1 MTMIRAAIAGLGW
14 WGKHMIRRMKDSQEL
29 QIVTAIEPNPALES
43 FAAEHGVRFTTRFA
57 DALGDPGID
66 AVILCT
72 PHSMHTDQVLAVA
85 GAGKHVFCEKP
96 LALTRADAE
105 RSVAACRNAGVML
118 GIGHE
123 RRYEPAIAEVRRLVE
138 QGALGAI
145 MHVEAHFSHDKL
157 ANVPAGDWRAS
168 PKDAPAA
175 GMTAM
180 GIHLTD
186 LYAYLFG
193 PITEVYAATTSRVAY
208 KATGDVVS
216 AHLRFASGATG
227 YFNAILVTPH
237 YINLVVFGSDAWV
250 EVINHT
256 HPDTPGPVTL
266 TVQHRDGRRE
276 SRDYEWT
283 DTVRANLEAFA
294 GAAKGQGSYIFT
306 DAQKIGNVAVLEAVT
321 RSVATN
327 TPVAVAAVV

>member
-1 MTMIRAAIAGLGW
+1 MIRAAVAGLGW
-14 WGKHMIRRMKDSQEL
+14 WGKHMVRRMQGSDAL
-29 QIVTAIEPNPALES
+29 RIVAAVETNPVHES
-43 FAAEHGVRFTTRFA
+43 FAAEHGLQFTTNFA
-57 DALGDPGID
+57 DVLSDPGID

-72 PHSMHTDQVLAVA
+72 PHSMHAEQVLAVA
-85 GAGKHVFCEKP
+85 GARKHVFCEKP

-105 RSVAACRNAGVML
+105 RSVKACRDAGVML

-123 RRYEPAIAEVRRLVE
+123 RRYEPAIQDVKRLV
-138 QGALGAI
+138 GKGILGMI

-157 ANVPAGDWRAS
+157 ANVPEGDWRAS

-180 GIHLTD
+180 GIHLSD
-186 LYAYLFG
+186 LFGYLFG
-193 PITEVYAATTSRVAY
+193 PISEVFAATTSRVAY
-208 KATGDVVS
+208 KATGDVIS

-237 YINLVVFGSDAWV
+237 YLNLVVFGSEAWV
-250 EVINHT
+250 EVVNHT

-283 DTVRANLEAFA
+283 DTVRENLESFA
-294 GAAKGQGSYIFT
+294 RAAEGKGEYIFT

-321 RSVATN
+321 QSVATN
-327 TPVAVAAVV
+327 ATVPVRPVL

>member
-1 MTMIRAAIAGLGW
+1 MIRAAVAGLGW
-14 WGKHMIRRMKDSQEL
+14 WGKHMVRRMKDSEAL
-29 QIVTAIEPNPALES
+29 RIVAAIETNPAQES
-43 FAAEHGVRFTTRFA
+43 FAAEHGLRFTTNFSDVLSDRE
-57 DALGDPGID
+57 ID

-72 PHSMHTDQVLAVA
+72 PHSMHTEQVLAVA
-85 GAGKHVFCEKP
+85 GARKHVFCEKP

-105 RSVAACRNAGVML
+105 RSVKACRDAGVML

-123 RRYEPAIAEVRRLVE
+123 RRYEPAIQEVRRLVGK
-138 QGALGAI
+138 GAPGTI

-157 ANVPAGDWRAS
+157 AGVPEGDWRAS

-186 LYAYLFG
+186 LFAYLFG
-193 PITEVYAATTSRVAY
+193 PISEVFAATTSRVAY
-208 KATGDVVS
+208 KATGDVIS

-237 YINLVVFGSDAWV
+237 YLNLVVFGSEAWV

-283 DTVRANLEAFA
+283 DTVRANLESFA
-294 GAAKGQGSYIFT
+294 RAAEGKGDYIFT

-327 TPVAVAAVV
+327 APVPVAPVV